1 MGALIGGTGADIQL
15 AVIIGCDTS
24 NIGTHDAM
32 RLTIRAAFACALLA
46 SCESST
52 DVVATDTFTAT
63 LNGASV
69 KPTAVTTKGSGTLTI
84 TLRSDTS
91 LLAYDF
97 SCAGLSTPAT
107 GVQIHG
113 PAADTAIA
121 DVLVDFAALPAGGQG
136 TLQLGTSGSAK
147 GTIDLHKQVK
157 LGVTGDSLFILLHA
171 GQLYVD
177 VTSSG
182 SSAGEIRGQIRKK

>member
-1 MGALIGGTGADIQL
+1 
-15 AVIIGCDTS
+15 V
-24 NIGTHDAM
+24 
-32 RLTIRAAFACALLA
+32 RLTKRAVVACALLA

-52 DVVATDTFTAT
+52 DVVGTDAFSAA

-69 KPTAVTTKGSGTLTI
+69 KPTAVTTSGSGRLAI

-91 LLAYDF
+91 LLFYDLTF
-97 SCAGLSTPAT
+97 AGLTTAAT
-107 GVQIHG
+107 GAQLHG

-121 DVLVDFAALPAGGQG
+121 DVLIDFAALPPGGQG

-157 LGVTGDSLFILLHA
+157 FGVTGDSLFFLLHA
-171 GQLYVD
+171 GLLYVD
-177 VTSSG
+177 VKSSS
-182 SSAGEIRGQIRKK
+182 SSAGEIRGQVRKR